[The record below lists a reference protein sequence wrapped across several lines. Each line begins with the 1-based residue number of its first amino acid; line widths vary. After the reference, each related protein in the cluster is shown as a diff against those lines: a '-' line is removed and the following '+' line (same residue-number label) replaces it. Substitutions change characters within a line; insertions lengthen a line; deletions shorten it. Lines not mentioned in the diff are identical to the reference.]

1 MDLITRPQTETAVGV
16 ADEIHAL
23 AQKHEVRYT
32 PRPIDEWAGHV
43 TRLAGDDVKLD
54 EIEQL
59 LIALQRAG
67 YLTRPVALALQA
79 RYLREANP

>member
-1 MDLITRPQTETAVGV
+1 MNLITRPQAETAASV
-16 ADEIHAL
+16 AEEIHAL
-23 AQKHEVRYT
+23 ARKHDVRYS

-43 TRLAGDDVKLD
+43 TRLAGDDVQLD

-67 YLTRPVALALQA
+67 HLTRPVALALQA
-79 RYLREANP
+79 KYLREASP